1 MPSRR
6 KNHHKGELERF
17 GVSMDAGLLRAFDKQ
32 IARAGYKNRSEAIR
46 DVVRDYL
53 VEQQAQQP
61 DAPVVGTVTL
71 MYDHHARLLEDRLT
85 ELQHEHHEVIRCTT
99 HVHLDAHNCVEVVV
113 LAGPAAKVRQIAD
126 SLIAMRGVKHGKLVV
141 TSAAASHL

>member
-1 MPSRR
+1 MPPRE
-6 KNHHKGELERF
+6 KNHPKGKLERF
-17 GVSMDAGLLRAFDKQ
+17 GVSMDAALLEAFDKQ

-46 DVVRDYL
+46 DIIRDYL
-53 VEQQAQQP
+53 VEQQAQHP
-61 DAPVVGTVTL
+61 DTPVVGTVTI

-85 ELQHEHHEVIRCTT
+85 ELQHEHHDVIRCTT

-126 SLIAMRGVKHGKLVV
+126 RLIAMRGVKHGKLVV
-141 TSAAASHL
+141 TSARAL

>member
-1 MPSRR
+1 MPPRE
-6 KNHHKGELERF
+6 KNHPKSKLERF
-17 GVSMDAGLLRAFDKQ
+17 GVSMDAALLEAFDKQ

-46 DVVRDYL
+46 DIIRDYL
-53 VEQQAQQP
+53 VEQQAQHP
-61 DAPVVGTVTL
+61 DTPVVGTVTI

-85 ELQHEHHEVIRCTT
+85 ELQHEHHDVIRCTT

-126 SLIAMRGVKHGKLVV
+126 RLIAMRGVKHGKLVV
-141 TSAAASHL
+141 TSARAL

>member
-1 MPSRR
+1 MPRR
-6 KNHHKGELERF
+6 KTNHHAGELERF
-17 GVSMDAGLLRAFDKQ
+17 GVSMDEELLEAFDEQ
-32 IARAGYKNRSEAIR
+32 IARAGYQNRSEAIR
-46 DVVRDYL
+46 DLVRNYL
-53 VEQQAQQP
+53 VEQQARHP

-85 ELQHEHHEVIRCTT
+85 ELQHEHHDVIRCST

-113 LAGPAAKVRQIAD
+113 LAGPADRVRQIAD

-141 TSAAASHL
+141 TSATTH